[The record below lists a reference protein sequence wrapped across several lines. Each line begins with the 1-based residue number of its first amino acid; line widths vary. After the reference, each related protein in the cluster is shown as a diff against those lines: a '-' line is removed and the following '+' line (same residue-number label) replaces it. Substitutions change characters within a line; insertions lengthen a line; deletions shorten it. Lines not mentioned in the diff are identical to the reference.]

1 MIHTRL
7 DGDIAYRTRS
17 KLMIMVITF
26 HYLVAWP
33 ILSIIMMITGV
44 QRPVAH
50 AFMLVS
56 ASYIAFGLLRSLVIR
71 RPVINARIQAAR
83 QDRYFKALIA
93 ERLQPLMKHPI
104 VSGNC
109 TLTDNYPN
117 ALLFDGHEIL
127 IMEKGDYVIARP
139 DEIAGVLFDVP
150 EMEEKQKY
158 EFWDGG
164 MIGMITARETA
175 LSSIRNR
182 RKSREAGI
190 TFAMNDP
197 AHTQIFYRTG
207 LGDGAVETCK
217 KWDALL
223 KKAGACPDA
232 AQDAPVGCG
241 QAVTGPSSTP

>member
-1 MIHTRL
+1 MIHAKL

-33 ILSIIMMITGV
+33 ILSIIMMITRV
-44 QRPVAH
+44 QQPVAH

-56 ASYIAFGLLRSLVIR
+56 ASYIAFGLLRGLIIR

-83 QDRYFKALIA
+83 QDRYFRTLID
-93 ERLQPLMKHPI
+93 ERLQPLMKHPVI
-104 VSGNC
+104 TADC

-117 ALLFDGHEIL
+117 VLMFDGQEVM
-127 IMEKGDYVIARP
+127 IMQKGDYVIARP

-150 EMEEKQKY
+150 ESEQKQRY
-158 EFWDGG
+158 ELWDGG
-164 MIGMITARETA
+164 IVGTITVRETA

-182 RKSREAGI
+182 RKSREADI
-190 TFAMNDP
+190 TFEMNDP

-207 LGDGAVETCK
+207 LGEGAVETCR
-217 KWDALL
+217 KWDELL
-223 KKAGACPDA
+223 KKAGACP
-232 AQDAPVGCG
+232 
-241 QAVTGPSSTP
+241 